1 MRHAILGRY
10 RQLLKLIHRLP
21 QNQSEPALRD
31 ARERM
36 RAGRLE
42 QNPERQLNGL
52 KELAARIGYL
62 RIVTPR
68 LPGDVAAEAGTF
80 VLNREG
86 ELVESQGGTGSSSR
100 AAKGVISMDEA
111 MRLNKD
117 HFKRF
122 YGADKPPPGKTFF

>member
-1 MRHAILGRY
+1 MRHAVLSKY

-21 QNQSEPALRD
+21 HNQFGSALQD

-68 LPGDVAAEAGTF
+68 MPGDVAAEAGTF

-86 ELVESQGGTGSSSR
+86 ELVESQGGSGASNR
-100 AAKGVISMDEA
+100 AAKGVLSMDEA
-111 MRLNKD
+111 MRLNRD

-122 YGADKPPPGKTFF
+122 YGADKPAPGKTFF